1 MAVEVVE
8 EALLLVPVGLL
19 FIIKALGVAV
29 QVDIIKTSTLFSLI
43 LILYKSMSDEVELAV
58 RV

>member
-1 MAVEVVE
+1 ME